1 MEPFPPLRTPAFA
14 AALVIRR
21 YPPGMD
27 AFFAVPVLLLPAAIL
42 WLIIYSAV
50 RTALRHEKD
59 RTP

>member
-1 MEPFPPLRTPAFA
+1 MPAFA
-14 AALVIRR
+14 AALVMRR

-27 AFFAVPVLLLPAAIL
+27 AFFALPVLLLQAAIL

-59 RTP
+59 RAP